1 MTDTGLH
8 VEFNPSGINLS
19 TGGRAAQKYLIIT
32 ELVYWKGQGSTLAG
46 PGGLF
51 SFELSHKELRSAWCE
66 SNPCVRGCAVLFS
79 LAEQRIRVRLGFL
92 RAGGRGGSKQRCSS
106 NAKGTVLTSGFP
118 SAARYL
124 FIQLPSA
131 SRTQH
136 WQPMPRSPID
146 THSFLGQAP
155 WPCNRGPKVGT
166 ARRSGCRHCGAAP
179 GGGRCRAG
187 GDARQGAAGRASEPR
202 GAAGRRRAAANPGL
216 GRAAEPRS
224 PARRCPG
231 SAPPPPCRP
240 PPPPLPCGPE
250 CRRRRR
256 LPRRTDPR
264 RSAPGSAHPAGLE
277 GHLCP
282 LPEHFGRYR
291 AASPQLAP
299 RRSRSERCWAPAGRG
314 WAEREGKKGGRSP
327 PPPPAAA
334 GTAPGSR
341 SSGAGGEPEGSRA
354 AAAGARRA
362 AVRAGKGCGGGGEP
376 RPAAT
381 CPARPLPSDGRGAA
395 SFGRRPPLYGEFRRG
410 REGGGGGASR
420 SGGWRDGGMEA
431 VLLLR
436 PGSSRGRRGLRGRG
450 RRGTLRALSCGRGAP
465 VRLCRAPR
473 VGWRAERHG
482 GDLGNRKEGRGK
494 WPSGGQ
500 PSYWLREWRCLAAG
514 ELLACKSLLF
524 TSTVGCS
531 SFHFLL
537 HVSISE
543 QGCAFPGCAL
553 SSGEAERWARFACPG
568 GSTWSCRPPPEV
580 RFGCVTAAHL
590 LRFQNL

>member
-1 MTDTGLH
+1 
-8 VEFNPSGINLS
+8 
-19 TGGRAAQKYLIIT
+19 
-32 ELVYWKGQGSTLAG
+32 
-46 PGGLF
+46 
-51 SFELSHKELRSAWCE
+51 
-66 SNPCVRGCAVLFS
+66 
-79 LAEQRIRVRLGFL
+79 
-92 RAGGRGGSKQRCSS
+92 
-106 NAKGTVLTSGFP
+106 
-118 SAARYL
+118 
-124 FIQLPSA
+124 
-131 SRTQH
+131 
-136 WQPMPRSPID
+136 MPRSPIE

-155 WPCNRGPKVGT
+155 WPGDRGPKVGT

-187 GDARQGAAGRASEPR
+187 GDARRGAAGRASEPR

-264 RSAPGSAHPAGLE
+264 RSAPDSAHPTGLE

-282 LPEHFGRYR
+282 LPEPLRARYR
-291 AASPQLAP
+291 AASPQPAP
-299 RRSRSERCWAPAGRG
+299 RRSRSERCGAPVGRG
-314 WAEREGKKGGRSP
+314 EAEREGKKGGRSP

-381 CPARPLPSDGRGAA
+381 CPACPLPSDGRGAA
-395 SFGRRPPLYGEFRRG
+395 SFGRRPPLYGEFGRG

-431 VLLLR
+431 ALPPR
-436 PGSSRGRRGLRGRG
+436 PGSSRGRPGVAGPG
-450 RRGTLRALSCGRGAP
+450 AAGSPQGAELRARGSGSA
-465 VRLCRAPR
+465 L
-473 VGWRAERHG
+473 
-482 GDLGNRKEGRGK
+482 
-494 WPSGGQ
+494 PS
-500 PSYWLREWRCLAAG
+500 AAG
-514 ELLACKSLLF
+514 EVTGKA
-524 TSTVGCS
+524 
-531 SFHFLL
+531 
-537 HVSISE
+537 
-543 QGCAFPGCAL
+543 
-553 SSGEAERWARFACPG
+553 ARRRLG
-568 GSTWSCRPPPEV
+568 
-580 RFGCVTAAHL
+580 
-590 LRFQNL
+590 